1 MHVAEHLQLSTGLDQ
16 TDACH
21 VHRRT
26 NVPRQD
32 SVITR
37 TPVIKLHTDRVIR
50 DKLLLPSPLG
60 SARPG
65 PADSGCAECKD
76 PRFNSR
82 PSPCPRQV
90 GIKQAPL
97 LEDPPLTCWPPHPW
111 AGHTLLDG
119 EARRAVRSG
128 GLGMRGSP
136 ARPGAG
142 THLASAGSASAV
154 AWQLGSARWS
164 SNGARSIVI
173 RTPYRA
179 STS

>member
-1 MHVAEHLQLSTGLDQ
+1 MARNCMLTCQ
-16 TDACH
+16 CH

-32 SVITR
+32 SFITR
-37 TPVIKLHTDRVIR
+37 TPVIVI
-50 DKLLLPSPLG
+50 LIESSETSCCFP
-60 SARPG
+60 ARLAAQG
-65 PADSGCAECKD
+65 PALLIVAARNARIPGSTAA
-76 PRFNSR
+76 P
-82 PSPCPRQV
+82 PPCPRQV